1 MDDARSTEARRQRF
15 AGRRYSLP
23 RGIRLVFEDAPVA
36 ASIRALAALASGAAT
51 GPLLVLAT
59 ESFIATAL
67 QAARGQAPPA
77 AIVAP
82 VAAMA
87 ALFAVEIL
95 ESVARGLAD
104 ARIEAGLRRGFETD
118 VTEKRARL
126 EYRHVESAKTWD
138 LLRRVTTGPEVSSLG
153 QTRGPVQNA
162 YADAIGLAA
171 LAVRVVGIAAVL
183 ARLGWWIIPAAV
195 LIIIPFL
202 LLGTRSGRNLYDLDR
217 RVSEQRRRAEYLAKD
232 VLQARDAAAE
242 RELFAY
248 SGYVSARWRTMF
260 DRMRRL
266 TMLSLIRAWLHIKA
280 AEILTV
286 GLLVA
291 SMLAL
296 LPPLQA
302 GAIDLAFYVAAV
314 MAIRQAQRVVAL
326 ELSMITMNIAQ
337 HRAYFRD
344 LTAFSALTERE
355 RSLTRRAS
363 NEPFESIEF
372 RGVSFTYPDTDAPV
386 LRDVSFV
393 MERGGHYALVGA
405 NGSGKSTI
413 TRLML
418 GLYRP
423 TGGQIVIN
431 GSPLDEWPQEALNGV
446 FGVVFQDF
454 ARYELTVR
462 DNVAVGSPGPRDD
475 AVTEAS
481 LERAGLRELVNQ
493 LPRGP
498 DTPLGKILAGGVDV
512 SGGQWQRLAIARSL
526 ATGAPVRI
534 LDEPTAA
541 LDPIAESE
549 LYQSYAGA
557 SEGVTTL
564 FISHRL
570 GSTKIADHIL
580 VIEGGVISEA
590 GGHGELMNRDGL
602 YARMFTAQQHWY
614 EQD

>member
-1 MDDARSTEARRQRF
+1 MEARRQRF
-15 AGRRYSLP
+15 AGRRYSLL
-23 RGIRLVFEDAPVA
+23 RGIRLVFEDAPA
-36 ASIRALAALASGAAT
+36 AAVIRVLTALAAGAAT

-67 QAARGQAPPA
+67 QAARGQTPPA
-77 AIVAP
+77 AIAVP

-95 ESVARGLAD
+95 ETVVRGLAD

-126 EYRHVESAKTWD
+126 EYRYVESAETWD
-138 LLRRVTTGPEVSSLG
+138 LLHRVKAGPEVSSLG
-153 QTRGPVQNA
+153 QTKGPVQNA
-162 YADAIGLAA
+162 YADVVGLAA

-183 ARLGWWIIPAAV
+183 ARLGWWIIPAAA
-195 LIIIPFL
+195 LIIAPFL
-202 LLGTRSGRNLYDLDR
+202 LLGTRSGRSLYDLDR
-217 RVSEQRRRAEYLAKD
+217 RVSKQRRHAEYLAKE
-232 VLQARDAAAE
+232 VLQGRDAAAE

-248 SGYVSARWRTMF
+248 SGYVTSRWRPLF
-260 DRMRRL
+260 NRMRRL
-266 TMLSLIRAWLHIKA
+266 NMILLIRVWLHVKA

-286 GLLVA
+286 GILVA
-291 SMLAL
+291 AMLAL

-302 GAIDLAFYVAAV
+302 GSIDLAFYVAAV
-314 MAIRQAQRVVAL
+314 MAIRNAQRAVAI
-326 ELSMITMNIAQ
+326 ELSFITMNLAQ
-337 HRAYFRD
+337 HRGYFRD
-344 LTAFSALTERE
+344 LTAFSALAERE
-355 RSLTRRAS
+355 RALTRRAS

-372 RGVSFTYPDTDAPV
+372 KGVSFTYPDTDAPV

-393 MERGGHYALVGA
+393 LKRGGHYALVGA

-413 TRLML
+413 TKLML

-423 TGGQIVIN
+423 TGGKITIN

-454 ARYELTVR
+454 ARYALAVR
-462 DNVAVGSPGPRDD
+462 DNVAAGSPEPRDD
-475 AVTEAS
+475 AVVEAS
-481 LERAGLRELVNQ
+481 LKRAGLRELVTR
-493 LPRGP
+493 LPRGL
-498 DTPLGKILAGGVDV
+498 DTPLGKVLAGGVDM

-526 ATGAPVRI
+526 ATGAPVRV

-549 LYQSYAGA
+549 LYQSYAGV

-580 VIEGGVISEA
+580 VIEGGVIGEA
-590 GGHGELMNRDGL
+590 GTHGELMHQEGL

>member
-1 MDDARSTEARRQRF
+1 MVYTNRMEARRQRF

-23 RGIRLVFEDAPVA
+23 RGIRLVFEDAPAA
-36 ASIRALAALASGAAT
+36 ASIRGLAALASGAAT

-59 ESFIATAL
+59 ESFIAAAL
-67 QAARGQAPPA
+67 QAARGQTPLA
-77 AIVAP
+77 AIAAP

-87 ALFAVEIL
+87 ALFAVEII
-95 ESVARGLAD
+95 ETVVRGLAD

-126 EYRHVESAKTWD
+126 EYRYVESAATWD
-138 LLRRVTTGPEVSSLG
+138 LLHRVKAGPEVSSLG

-162 YADAIGLAA
+162 YADVIGLAA
-171 LAVRVVGIAAVL
+171 LAVRVIGIAAVL
-183 ARLGWWIIPAAV
+183 ARLGWWIIPAAA
-195 LIIIPFL
+195 LIIAPFL
-202 LLGTRSGRNLYDLDR
+202 LLGTRSGRSLYDLDR
-217 RVSEQRRRAEYLAKD
+217 RVSKQRRRAEYLAKE
-232 VLQARDAAAE
+232 VLQGRDAAAE

-248 SGYVSARWRTMF
+248 SGYVTSRWRPLF
-260 DRMRRL
+260 NRMRRL
-266 TMLSLIRAWLHIKA
+266 NMLLLIRVWLHVKA

-286 GLLVA
+286 GILVA
-291 SMLAL
+291 AMLAL

-302 GAIDLAFYVAAV
+302 GSIDLAFYVAAV
-314 MAIRQAQRVVAL
+314 MAIRNAQRAVAI
-326 ELSMITMNIAQ
+326 EMSFITMNLAQ
-337 HRAYFRD
+337 HRGYFRD
-344 LTAFSALTERE
+344 LTSFSALAERE
-355 RSLTRRAS
+355 RSLTRRAP

-372 RGVSFTYPDTDAPV
+372 KGVSFTYPDTDAPV
-386 LRDVSFV
+386 LSDVSFV
-393 MERGGHYALVGA
+393 LERGGHYALVGA

-413 TRLML
+413 TKLML

-423 TGGQIVIN
+423 TGGQITIN

-446 FGVVFQDF
+446 YGVVFQDF
-454 ARYELTVR
+454 ARYALAVR
-462 DNVAVGSPGPRDD
+462 DNVAVGSPEPRDD
-475 AVTEAS
+475 AVVQAS
-481 LERAGLRELVNQ
+481 LERAGLGELVKQ
-493 LPRGP
+493 LPRGL
-498 DTPLGKILAGGVDV
+498 DTPLGKVLAGGVDV

-526 ATGAPVRI
+526 AAGAPVRV

-580 VIEGGVISEA
+580 VIDGGVIGEA
-590 GGHGELMNRDGL
+590 GTHGELMHQDGL

>member
-1 MDDARSTEARRQRF
+1 MVYTNRMEARRQRF

-23 RGIRLVFEDAPVA
+23 RGIRLVFEDAPAA
-36 ASIRALAALASGAAT
+36 ASIRGLAALASGAAT

-59 ESFIATAL
+59 ESFIAAAL
-67 QAARGQAPPA
+67 QAARGQTPLA
-77 AIVAP
+77 AIAAP

-87 ALFAVEIL
+87 ALFAVEII
-95 ESVARGLAD
+95 ETVVRGLAD
-104 ARIEAGLRRGFETD
+104 ARIEAGLRRGFEAD

-126 EYRHVESAKTWD
+126 EYRYVESAATWD
-138 LLRRVTTGPEVSSLG
+138 LLHRVKAGPEVSSLG

-162 YADAIGLAA
+162 YADLIGLAA
-171 LAVRVVGIAAVL
+171 LAVRVIGIAAVL
-183 ARLGWWIIPAAV
+183 ARLGWWIIPAAA
-195 LIIIPFL
+195 LIIAPFL
-202 LLGTRSGRNLYDLDR
+202 LLGTRSGRSLYDLDR
-217 RVSEQRRRAEYLAKD
+217 RVSKQRRRAEYLAKE
-232 VLQARDAAAE
+232 VLQGRDAAAE

-248 SGYVSARWRTMF
+248 SGYVTSRWRPLF
-260 DRMRRL
+260 NRMRRL
-266 TMLSLIRAWLHIKA
+266 NMLLLIRVWLHVKA

-286 GLLVA
+286 GILVA
-291 SMLAL
+291 AMLAL

-302 GAIDLAFYVAAV
+302 GSIDLAFYVAAV
-314 MAIRQAQRVVAL
+314 MAIRNAQRAVAI
-326 ELSMITMNIAQ
+326 EMSFITMNLAQ
-337 HRAYFRD
+337 HRGYFRD
-344 LTAFSALTERE
+344 LTSFSALADRE
-355 RSLTRRAS
+355 RSLTRRAP

-372 RGVSFTYPDTDAPV
+372 KGVSFTYPDTDAPV

-413 TRLML
+413 TKLML

-423 TGGQIVIN
+423 TGGQITIN

-446 FGVVFQDF
+446 YGVVFQDF
-454 ARYELTVR
+454 ARYALAVR
-462 DNVAVGSPGPRDD
+462 DNVAVGSPEPRDD
-475 AVTEAS
+475 AVVQAS
-481 LERAGLRELVNQ
+481 LERAGLGELVKQ
-493 LPRGP
+493 LPRGL
-498 DTPLGKILAGGVDV
+498 DTPLGKVLAGGVDV

-526 ATGAPVRI
+526 AAGAPVRV

-580 VIEGGVISEA
+580 VIDGGVIGEA
-590 GGHGELMNRDGL
+590 GTHGELMHQDGL